1 MGIEKKIFSFRFER
15 SMMERLHH
23 YAEVENRSLSNYV
36 ETVLKRHLA
45 EKESEAHNSKFI

>member
-15 SMMERLHH
+15 TMMERLQH
-23 YAEVENRSLSNYV
+23 YAELENRSVSNYV

-45 EKESEAHNSKFI
+45 EKESDAHNKKFI